1 MTQISSMKKIIALI
15 CMLYCTAIMAQ
26 EVDTIRMG
34 RTFKN
39 YNQLEMGT
47 MKEVIYTEV
56 NGVTRFGAMKIKSV
70 KEVEIEGKK
79 YLEFKHTWM
88 SGNTDFNGD
97 FYYLCEPQ
105 TLKPVLHIRNTKQNG
120 KEGFRFTETAIT
132 PLDSVKDN
140 VVKDLNIQLEVPTYV
155 WEIDLETYSLL
166 PMKKGYQA
174 VMNFYHPGGPA
185 PAYYTLKVEKDEKLK
200 LPNGE
205 VLDCWVLFTD
215 YGGTQPSR
223 FWYTKKGQNF
233 VKMEGDYGQVKIRK
247 KRLY

>member
-1 MTQISSMKKIIALI
+1 MKTFTTTLCILSYSWIL
-15 CMLYCTAIMAQ
+15 AQ
-26 EVDTIRMG
+26 EIDTIRMG
-34 RTFKN
+34 QTFEN
-39 YNQLEMGT
+39 YDDLEMGT

-56 NGVTRFGAMKIKSV
+56 NGATRFGAMKIKSV
-70 KEVEIEGKK
+70 KEVEIDGKK

-105 TLKPVLHIRNTKQNG
+105 TLKPVLHIRNTKQKG
-120 KEGFRFTETAIT
+120 KEGFRFTDTAII
-132 PLDSVKDN
+132 PLDTVQDN
-140 VVKDLNIQLEVPTYV
+140 VVKDLDIQLEVPTYA

-185 PAYYTLKVEKDEKLK
+185 PAYYTLKVEGDEKLV
-200 LPNGE
+200 LPSGE
-205 VLDCWVLFTD
+205 TMDCWVLFTD

-223 FWYTKKGQNF
+223 FWYTKRGQNF
-233 VKMEGDYGQVKIRK
+233 VKMEGNYGQVKIRK